1 MKQIIRFLLTALI
14 VVLLGRFLSG
24 IHVDDYITAIIVALV
39 LAVLN
44 IIVKPLLQILTFPI
58 TIVTFGLFLF
68 VINGLIILL
77 AGYLVGGFHVDS
89 IWSGILFSILLTIL
103 QSIIYS
109 IVGEEDKK

>member
-1 MKQIIRFLLTALI
+1 MNQIIKFLLTAFI
-14 VVLLGRFLSG
+14 VLLLGRFLSG
-24 IHVDDYITAIIVALV
+24 IHVDDYITAILVALV

-44 IIVKPLLQILTFPI
+44 VLVKPIFTILTLPI
-58 TIVTFGLFLF
+58 TIITFGLFLL
-68 VINGLIILL
+68 VINGIIILL

-109 IVGEEDKK
+109 IVGEDKK

>member
-77 AGYLVGGFHVDS
+77 AGYLVGAFHVDS
-89 IWSGILFSILLTIL
+89 IWCGILFSILLTIL

>member
-1 MKQIIRFLLTALI
+1 MKQIIKFLLTALI
-14 VVLLGRFLSG
+14 VVLLSNILSG
-24 IHVDDYITAIIVALV
+24 IHVDSYGTAIIVALV

-44 IIVKPLLQILTFPI
+44 FLVKPILTILTFP
-58 TIVTFGLFLF
+58 VTVVTLGLFLF

-77 AGYLVGGFHVDS
+77 AGYLVGGFFVDS

-109 IVGEEDKK
+109 IVGED

>member
-1 MKQIIRFLLTALI
+1 MNQVIKFLLTALI
-14 VVLLGRFLSG
+14 VMLLGRFLSG

-44 IIVKPLLQILTFPI
+44 VLVKPILQILTFPI
-58 TIVTFGLFLF
+58 TIITFGLFLF

-77 AGYLVGGFHVDS
+77 AGYFVGGFHVDS

-103 QSIIYS
+103 QSIIFS
-109 IVGEEDKK
+109 IVKEDKK

>member
-1 MKQIIRFLLTALI
+1 MQQIIKFLVTALI
-14 VVLLGRFLSG
+14 VLLLGRFLSG

-44 IIVKPLLQILTFPI
+44 ILVKPIFQILTFPI
-58 TIVTFGLFLF
+58 TIITLGLFLF
-68 VINGLIILL
+68 VINGVIILL

-103 QSIIYS
+103 QSILYGI
-109 IVGEEDKK
+109 IGDDKK